1 MNTKKCISPV
11 VAIALLLVVAV
22 VAVVGFQNWFTS
34 FSSEVYTDVEQ
45 RGDSATSGGIF
56 GVETISGETLYVK
69 NQDSS
74 NISIKEIKINGVI
87 CPDTSVNV
95 SKGIKEINVSDC
107 IGDKVGKID
116 VVIITEDQIIEK
128 KIYIDKP
135 QSSQNSL
142 YVEPGNQSYNSY
154 GTYYFNVPENVTS
167 ITLHAV
173 GAGGGGGY
181 SNFGCC
187 IPDATGGGGG
197 GGGEYSSTI
206 VSVFPNE
213 VLKVIVGEGG
223 FPGMNT
229 ITFAENGTNSSVL
242 RNSSGTILVLANG
255 GRGGKHS
262 DNFGIGGAGGAGGS
276 GGINSISSGQNGLD
290 GKAAI
295 DDGNPNIAQGGS
307 GGNSTYSAN
316 ISIGKGGIGGYS
328 QWTGSWYNTNSGNLG
343 SDGYVLLEWG

>member
-1 MNTKKCISPV
+1 MNSKKCISPV

-22 VAVVGFQNWFTS
+22 VAVIGFQNWFGS

-45 RGDSATSGGIF
+45 KGDTATSGSVLDI
-56 GVETISGETLYVK
+56 ETVSGETLYVK

-74 NISIKEIKINGVI
+74 NISLKEVKINGVI
-87 CPDTSVNV
+87 CLDAIVNV
-95 SKGIKEINVSDC
+95 SKGVEGINISDC
-107 IGDKVGKID
+107 IEDMVGKID

-128 KIYIDKP
+128 KIYVDKP
-135 QSSQNSL
+135 QSSQTSL
-142 YVEPGNQSYNSY
+142 FVEPGNQSYNSY

-167 ITLHAV
+167 ITIHAV

-187 IPDATGGGGG
+187 IPYATGGGGG
-197 GGGEYSSTI
+197 GGGEYSSTTI
-206 VSVFPNE
+206 SVSPSE

-229 ITFAENGTNSSVL
+229 ITFAKNGTNSSVL

-262 DNFGIGGAGGAGGS
+262 DNFDIGGVGGSGGS
-276 GGINSISSGQNGLD
+276 GGINSISAGQNGLD
-290 GKAAI
+290 GKAAVE
-295 DDGNPNIAQGGS
+295 DGNLNIAQGGP
-307 GGNSTYSAN
+307 GGNSTYPVN
-316 ISIGKGGIGGYS
+316 ISIGKGGIGGNS
-328 QWTGSWYNTNSGNLG
+328 QWGSLGYSTNSGNLG